1 MKRMVGI
8 ATNGASTSAEN
19 RSLRER
25 ASGASVSTEMLFDIF
40 PFWVGFVSTLA
51 ISFPEPPAGMT
62 ESYSASVQPQEG
74 LARMM

>member
-1 MKRMVGI
+1 MAGVAI
-8 ATNGASTSAEN
+8 TAASTSAEK
-19 RSLRER
+19 RSLNER
-25 ASGASVSTEMLFDIF
+25 ASGASVSTETLFENL